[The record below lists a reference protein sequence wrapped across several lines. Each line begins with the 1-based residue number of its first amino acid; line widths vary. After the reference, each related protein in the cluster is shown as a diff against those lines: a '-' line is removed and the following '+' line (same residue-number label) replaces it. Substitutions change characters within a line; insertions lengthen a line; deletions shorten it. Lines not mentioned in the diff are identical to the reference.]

1 VVINTSK
8 DMHKYYKSAKKHSM
22 LVVIVKA
29 DWCGHCHNYL
39 ANIWKKLEA
48 IQRKLP
54 SKKVGLV
61 QMDEKALPSSPL
73 KSSKINGYPSLLLIG
88 KDGKPAEFKDE
99 ETGEATNAMPNAN
112 SLPMMESIVS
122 GDAPEAV
129 EASGPAAAPV
139 AAAISA
145 ANEAESESDSE
156 SENEE
161 VSAEASNEVAS
172 NAVIPEAE
180 DSPPLTVES
189 EENKDNSSAIL
200 LDSLSPPVASG
211 ANSSEEGEDAGVTVS
226 SPPTLASDT
235 APISDSGNASTTLPP
250 TAEDDLLDTYSGP
263 ASSGAQNSS
272 QLGGSLYAALLEAA
286 KGAAPA
292 AGLLAAGT
300 LLSRRQ
306 RRRGKG
312 KRSTKKL
319 RR

>member
-29 DWCGHCHNYL
+29 DWCGHCHRYL
-39 ANIWKKLEA
+39 ADIWKKLEA

-88 KDGKPAEFKDE
+88 KDGKPAEFNDE
-99 ETGEATNAMPNAN
+99 QTGEPTNAMPNAN
-112 SLPMMESIVS
+112 SLAMMESIVS
-122 GDAPEAV
+122 GAAPEAV
-129 EASGPAAAPV
+129 GASGPAAAPV

-145 ANEAESESDSE
+145 ANGESEEESDSE
-156 SENEE
+156 SESDSGEVTD
-161 VSAEASNEVAS
+161 VSAKKVATG
-172 NAVIPEAE
+172 AE
-180 DSPPLTVES
+180 DSPPLTAES

-200 LDSLSPPVASG
+200 LDSLSQPIASG
-211 ANSSEEGEDAGVTVS
+211 ANGSEDDEDAGLTVS
-226 SPPTLASDT
+226 SPPTLASNT
-235 APISDSGNASTTLPP
+235 APISDSENASTTLPP
-250 TAEDDLLDTYSGP
+250 VPEDDLLDSYSGP
-263 ASSGAQNSS
+263 SSSGAQNSS
-272 QLGGSLYAALLEAA
+272 QLGGSLYTALLEAA
-286 KGAAPA
+286 KTAAPA

-300 LLSRRQ
+300 VLSRRQ
-306 RRRGKG
+306 RKKG